1 MAFLVLGEA
10 QLANRRLQDAF
21 HSAQR
26 VIALQPHSRDGHDL
40 LGRVALRQR
49 SWNLAEANFR
59 EALRLEPNNWAS
71 MNNLGLALKGQG
83 RQEEAIAAFENAA
96 RLNPRSDL
104 VRTNLSSAT
113 RRYIGVGAIGLI
125 LVFNSLRV
133 AGGLTSV
140 NPVAAIVLHW
150 KTLGIAGVWA
160 GLLVWMALRGAA
172 NAMRFRGVRWSQ
184 TALAPAG

>member
-1 MAFLVLGEA
+1 MVALG
-10 QLANRRLQDAF
+10 
-21 HSAQR
+21 
-26 VIALQPHSRDGHDL
+26 PHSRDGHDL
-40 LGRVALRQR
+40 LGRVALRRR
-49 SWNLAEANFR
+49 SWQLAETNFR

-83 RQEEAIAAFENAA
+83 RHEEAIAAFENAA
-96 RLNPRSDL
+96 KLNPRSDL

-140 NPVAAIVLHW
+140 KPSW
-150 KTLGIAGVWA
+150 W
-160 GLLVWMALRGAA
+160 R
-172 NAMRFRGVRWSQ
+172 
-184 TALAPAG
+184 